1 MKKIIKVVW
10 VVTYFVSVL
19 MVIFFALVFC
29 KPFFGYEYKVNNTI
43 LFSNL
48 SEKQYKDYS
57 MQIIDYFF
65 NNNVNIRVLRAN
77 GTEIKGYFTEREVKH
92 MRDVKSLIRFFLLFT
107 ALCIVF
113 SVVTILKI
121 SQKRDFLA
129 TASFSSIMLILLLLT
144 LQFVNFNSAFIVFHK
159 IFFRNDYWLLP
170 ENTKLIEM
178 FPEKFFYDFAK
189 VWLSLFLGF
198 NGAIYFASGFL
209 NLSKNA

>member
-10 VVTYFVSVL
+10 IATYFVSVL

-29 KPFFGYEYKVNNTI
+29 KPFFGYEYKTNNTI

-48 SEKQYKDYS
+48 SEKQYEDYS
-57 MQIIDYFF
+57 MQIVDYFF
-65 NNNVNIRVLRAN
+65 NNDTNIRILRAN
-77 GTEIKGYFTEREVKH
+77 GAEIKGYFTEREIKH
-92 MRDVKSLIRFFLLFT
+92 MRDVKNLVRFFLLLT

-121 SQKRDFLA
+121 KQKRNFLSI
-129 TASFSSIMLILLLLT
+129 ASFSSVVLILLLLT
-144 LQFVNFNSAFIVFHK
+144 VQFVNFNSAFIVFHK
-159 IFFRNDYWLLP
+159 IFFRNNYWLLP